1 MPEDVPVKGLRRV
14 ELRSNDPAGVGRAL
28 PEPVRLDRHAGRRRH
43 PEMLGRRPVGRPDP
57 KTRRLGDPGLDPV
70 LGGRPTALLAD
81 PAGVTAT
88 LDPGRVRHGPWA
100 PPPRHGEP
108 CWLELMT
115 ADTTDDY
122 WAAQL
127 GWTLRADTDVKP
139 FALFDAPD
147 DAGTRCRRR
156 PRLARRPGHRR
167 VLGACWMCY
176 LAATD
181 ITLVTETAVAGGAT
195 LLIEPR
201 EAPAGVIAAIA
212 DPYGTVCTLLEDPAG
227 WAEPGRPDNRIR
239 ARAVRAGRRR
249 GPPHRP
255 RHHRPAAQP
264 MVWRIQ
270 SA

>member
-14 ELRSNDPAGVGRAL
+14 ELRSNDPAGSAEHYRSLFGWIVMPADDGTLRCWVGDRLAAL
-28 PEPVRLDRHAGRRRH
+28 I
-43 PEMLGRRPVGRPDP
+43 RRPADWE
-57 KTRRLGDPGLDPV
+57 TPGWHPV

-147 DAGTRCRRR
+147 DAGARAVAG
-156 PRLARRPGHRR
+156 RLLVDEATVAG
-167 VLGACWMCY
+167 VGACWMCY

-227 WAEPGRPDNRIR
+227 WGGTWS
-239 ARAVRAGRRR
+239 AG
-249 GPPHRP
+249 
-255 RHHRPAAQP
+255 
-264 MVWRIQ
+264 
-270 SA
+270 